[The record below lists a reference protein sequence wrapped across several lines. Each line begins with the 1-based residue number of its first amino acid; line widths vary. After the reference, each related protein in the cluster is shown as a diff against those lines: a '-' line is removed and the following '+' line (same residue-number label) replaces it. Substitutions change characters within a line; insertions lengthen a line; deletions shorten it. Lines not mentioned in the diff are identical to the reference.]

1 MKVILASSEDLAA
14 LLLGLVPDGH
24 EVGPEPLLVLPR
36 HRAAGLGRGRREGR
50 RPLLRAARVPRTE
63 TIPNLGLRS
72 LFLARMKKGCLIT
85 AAEP

>member
-50 RPLLRAARVPRTE
+50 RPLLRAARVPGKA
-63 TIPNLGLRS
+63 TIPNLDLQSLTFLRQIW
-72 LFLARMKKGCLIT
+72 LN
-85 AAEP
+85 